1 MMKEYVPGQ
10 SITMVANPKYWGPK
24 PRFKTVVIRNMP
36 TAAQLLNVQRGS
48 REVAVDISP
57 IDAASLDSNKA
68 VVVVRGLGGKIF
80 YLTVNMKPGVT
91 VASNPLLLEA
101 IRYGLDYDGITALG
115 GPASPRL
122 AGMIPVGLL
131 GALPDEVR
139 AQA

>member
-48 REVAVDISP
+48 REVAVDVSP

-68 VVVVRGLGGKIF
+68 VEVIRGLGGKIF

-115 GPASPRL
+115 GPPRRASP
-122 AGMIPVGLL
+122 G
-131 GALPDEVR
+131 
-139 AQA
+139 